1 VWLDDEQDLSS
12 LEPHHRV
19 VAGLVHVP
27 EGRQLFG
34 GMTVEEN
41 LLVGSTIPEARRH
54 RAERLAHV
62 FDLFPI
68 LADRKS
74 QRADTMSGGEQQML
88 AIGRGLMT
96 GPKVLMLDEPSL
108 GVAPVIIDVL
118 MKALRSL
125 ADEGLAVL
133 LVEQNAVQA
142 LRIADRAYVLD
153 GGQIISSG
161 SATEFLA
168 EGRLAQA
175 YLGMDVKPHQ
185 VKGRG

>member
-1 VWLDDEQDLSS
+1 
-12 LEPHHRV
+12 
-19 VAGLVHVP
+19 
-27 EGRQLFG
+27 
-34 GMTVEEN
+34 
-41 LLVGSTIPEARRH
+41 
-54 RAERLAHV
+54 
-62 FDLFPI
+62 
-68 LADRKS
+68 
-74 QRADTMSGGEQQML
+74 
-88 AIGRGLMT
+88 
-96 GPKVLMLDEPSL
+96 MLDEPSL

-175 YLGMDVKPHQ
+175 YLGMDVTPHQ